1 MKLAII
7 PARSGSKRIKNK
19 NILDFFGK
27 PLIYYALKA
36 AKESKLFDEIHVST
50 DSEEIKNIVEKLGFK
65 VDFLRDKKLSDDYT
79 GLVPVL
85 KWVNEEYKKMGKI
98 FEDIFCIM
106 PAAPLL
112 KSVDLDKAYRKYKKF
127 NSEHPLLVVSSYP
140 VPTEWAFYRNKDGI
154 LTPKNKKSLQM
165 RSQDIKQA
173 FYEAGP
179 FSIFNAKHLDEKNCF
194 EKISYISLL
203 IDKSRA
209 IDIDNHEDLELAKI
223 MFLGSKKLKQLE
235 NE

>member
-50 DSEEIKNIVEKLGFK
+50 DSNEIKKIVEKLGFK
-65 VDFLRDKKLSDDYT
+65 VDFLRDKKLADDYT

-112 KSVDLDKAYRKYKKF
+112 KPVDLSKAYKKYKNF

-140 VPTEWAFYRNKDGI
+140 VPVEWAFTLSQNGK
-154 LTPKNKKSLQM
+154 LTPMQPGMFAK
-165 RSQDIKQA
+165 RSQDLVEKYFDI
-173 FYEAGP
+173 GS
-179 FSIFNAKHLDEKNCF
+179 FSIFPSK
-194 EKISYISLL
+194 KILESKGAGNDHEFVGKVFPNY
-203 IDKSRA
+203 KS
-209 IDIDNHEDLELAKI
+209 IDIDTPDDWLYAEALYRGLFIYKNTE
-223 MFLGSKKLKQLE
+223 
-235 NE
+235 